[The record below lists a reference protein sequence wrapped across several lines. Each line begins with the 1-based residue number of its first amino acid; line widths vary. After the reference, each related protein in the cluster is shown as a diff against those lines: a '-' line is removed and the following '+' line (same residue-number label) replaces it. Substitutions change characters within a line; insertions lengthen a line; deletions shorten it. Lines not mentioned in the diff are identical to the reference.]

1 VINREPNGS
10 SPSVQDLHEAYG
22 VHLKLAQYPIL
33 AGRIREL
40 MRRELFSRGV
50 LTVDMFERE
59 VRQKAIISQHREGLQ
74 DPFAQEP
81 EKVWARRLAVIRDQ
95 LTDYYFANNMPHER
109 LDELIKQ
116 VMASRS
122 APSTHE
128 LDLTFNPELA
138 PLDLLF
144 AQGEAYESLP
154 PEDRKSVRHHLQE
167 IIVVLIKSLLSDQLE
182 FIGIAKEVFTI
193 RDLIEIRRRCIGRGK
208 IGGKAAGMLLAQK
221 ILQTPDPQDGLAV
234 HEHVQIPDSYFLGAD
249 VHYDFQLVNDYT
261 HYMNQKY
268 RSREDI
274 ENDYPKIRQAY
285 MDGHFPGE
293 IIYGLRRILEEVG
306 NTPLVV
312 RSSSLLEVYF
322 GAALAGK
329 YKSVFCPNQGTLDE
343 NLEFLMNAIAQVY
356 ASTLSPDAL
365 LYRQHMGLVDY
376 DERMAVLIQKAEGQR
391 YHDYFFPT
399 LAGVG
404 YSRNPFRWSP
414 KIRREDGFLRLV
426 VGFGTRA
433 VDRVSHDYPHLVALS
448 HPQLRP
454 YIGLTNVRKYSQ
466 HYIDVAD
473 LERNAIV
480 TLPIHE
486 VIEGDFPG
494 LRYLASVDKREYISP
509 IVARLRPEEARQII
523 ITFDNLMRDRRFIDL
538 MRTILDKLER
548 YHHWP
553 VDIEFTVEITPR
565 YPHAEYTVHILQCRP
580 LNSRTQSKRISLPED
595 VPEEDLILRT
605 THLVPQGAVEDIR
618 YLIYVDPRA
627 YSQAPSYETK
637 TELARAIGRLNKRL
651 QDERFMLIGP
661 GRWGSSDPD
670 LGVKIS
676 YADIFNTQALVEI
689 PLLRGGSIA
698 EPSYGTHFFQDLI
711 EQDIYPLS
719 VPIGEDG
726 AELNTDLIRDAPNKL
741 ADISPEDADFE
752 DTIQVIDLP
761 EATDG
766 RTMSLVMDD
775 EEEIAIGYLKPKS
788 ETTDLGTKH

>member
-1 VINREPNGS
+1 MIKREPDGS
-10 SPSVQDLHEAYG
+10 NTGVQDLHEAYG
-22 VHLKLAQYPIL
+22 VHLRLAQYPIL

-40 MRRELFSRGV
+40 MRRELFSRGILSV
-50 LTVDMFERE
+50 EDFERE
-59 VRQKAIISQHREGLQ
+59 VRQKAIISQHREGLH

-109 LDELIKQ
+109 LDELVKQ
-116 VMASRS
+116 VLGSRS
-122 APSTHE
+122 SPTTQE
-128 LDLTFNPELA
+128 LNLTFNPELA

-221 ILQTPDPQDGLAV
+221 ILQTPDPEDELAV
-234 HEHVQIPDSYFLGAD
+234 HDHVQIPDSYFLGSD

-285 MDGHFPGE
+285 MEGHFPGE
-293 IIYGLRRILEEVG
+293 IIFGLRRILEEVG
-306 NTPLVV
+306 RTPLVV

-329 YKSVFCPNQGTLDE
+329 YQSVFCPNQGTLEE
-343 NLEFLMNAIAQVY
+343 NLDFLMNAIAQVY

-391 YHDYFFPT
+391 YRDYFFPT

-414 KIRREDGFLRLV
+414 KIRSEEGFLRLV

-454 YIGLTNVRKYSQ
+454 YMGLANIRKYSQ

-473 LERNAIV
+473 LKRNAIV
-480 TLPIHE
+480 TLPIRD
-486 VIEGDFPG
+486 VIQGDFPG
-494 LRYLASVDKREYISP
+494 LRYLASVDKREYNSP
-509 IVARLRPEEARQII
+509 IVARLSPEDASQII
-523 ITFDNLMRDRRFIDL
+523 ITFENLMRDRRFINL
-538 MRTILDKLER
+538 MRTILAKLER
-548 YHHWP
+548 YHRWP
-553 VDIEFTVEITPR
+553 VDIEFTVDITSQ

-580 LNSRTQSKRISLPED
+580 LTSRTQSKRVSLPED
-595 VPEEDLILRT
+595 VPEDDLILRT
-605 THLVPQGAVEDIR
+605 THLVPQGAVENID
-618 YLIYVDPRA
+618 YLIYVDPKA
-627 YSQAPSYETK
+627 YSHAPSYETK

-651 QDERFMLIGP
+651 ENERFILIGP

-670 LGVKIS
+670 LGVKVS

-689 PLLRGGSIA
+689 PLLRGGSTA

-719 VPIGEDG
+719 VPTGDDD
-726 AELNTDLIRDAPNKL
+726 AELNTAFIQNAPNKL
-741 ADISPEDADFE
+741 GDISPEDEGFA
-752 DTIQVIDLP
+752 DTIQVVDLP
-761 EATDG
+761 AATDG
-766 RTMSLVMDD
+766 RTMTLVMDD
-775 EEEIAIGYLKPKS
+775 EKEVAIGYLEPRS
-788 ETTDLGTKH
+788 DT